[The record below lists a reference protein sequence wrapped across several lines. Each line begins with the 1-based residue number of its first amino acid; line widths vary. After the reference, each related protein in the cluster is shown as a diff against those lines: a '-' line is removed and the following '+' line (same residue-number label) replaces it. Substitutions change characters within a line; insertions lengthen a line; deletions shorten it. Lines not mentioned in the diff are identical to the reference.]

1 MCRSRAAA
9 PLKARAP
16 VGEIDEGGVI
26 IRRHRLRLSAASGF
40 FALIAGLALLPG
52 GATRSYGTVTS
63 NDAPDDGGG
72 HGADDAPDAP
82 DDRGVDV

>member
-1 MCRSRAAA
+1 
-9 PLKARAP
+9 
-16 VGEIDEGGVI
+16 
-26 IRRHRLRLSAASGF
+26 LSAASGV
-40 FALIAGLALLPG
+40 FALIAGLALLLG

-72 HGADDAPDAP
+72 HGADDVALARRGADDAPDAPDDGGGHGVDDAPDAP